1 MVEGNLSDIIRTSL
15 DGIRELTESDTFV
28 GGAIETKSGVTVIP
42 VSKISLGFA
51 TGGVDFGQKKINA
64 AQNFGGGGG
73 SGVSITPMA
82 FLAVKPDGEIN
93 LVKLYESEHTES
105 TAQKV
110 VDLIARAPRLID
122 EIKSRF

>member
-1 MVEGNLSDIIRTSL
+1 MHEGNLSDIIRTSL

-64 AQNFGGGGG
+64 QQNFGGGGG

-82 FLAVKPDGEIN
+82 FLAVQPNGEIK
-93 LVKLYESEHTES
+93 LVKLYENEKAET
-105 TAQKV
+105 TTQKI

>member
-1 MVEGNLSDIIRTSL
+1 MQGNLSDIIRASL

-28 GGAIETKSGVTVIP
+28 GGAIETNSGVTVIP

-51 TGGVDFGQKKINA
+51 TGGLDFGQKKINA
-64 AQNFGGGGG
+64 SQSFGGGGG

-82 FLAVKPDGEIN
+82 FLTIKASGEVS
-93 LVKLYESEHTES
+93 LVKLYESEHAQT

-110 VDLIARAPRLID
+110 VDLIAHAPHLID

>member
-1 MVEGNLSDIIRTSL
+1 MHEGNLSDIIRTSL

-64 AQNFGGGGG
+64 QQNFGGGGG

-82 FLAVKPDGEIN
+82 FLAVQPNGEIK
-93 LVKLYESEHTES
+93 LVKLYENEKAET
-105 TAQKV
+105 TTQKI
-110 VDLIARAPRLID
+110 VDLIAHAPRLID

>member
-15 DGIRELTESDTFV
+15 EGIRELTESDTFV

-51 TGGVDFGQKKINA
+51 TGGVDFGQKKINSN
-64 AQNFGGGGG
+64 QNFGGGGG

-82 FLAVKPDGEIN
+82 FLTVKPSGEVN
-93 LVKLYESEHTES
+93 LVKLYESEHTD
-105 TAQKV
+105 TASKV
-110 VDLIARAPRLID
+110 IDLISRAPHLID
-122 EIKSRF
+122 QIKSRF

>member
-51 TGGVDFGQKKINA
+51 TGGVDFGQKKISTN
-64 AQNFGGGGG
+64 QNFGGGGG

-82 FLAVKPDGEIN
+82 FLTIKPDGDVK
-93 LVKLYESEHTES
+93 LVKLYESEQND
-105 TAQKV
+105 TASKV
-110 VDLIARAPRLID
+110 IDLISRAPHLID
-122 EIKSRF
+122 QIKSRF

>member
-82 FLAVKPDGEIN
+82 FLAVKADGEIN